1 MKTSRFF
8 INTLR
13 ESPKDAEIISHKLM
27 IKAGLIRKNA
37 SGIYSWL
44 PIGLKVL
51 RKVETIVREEME
63 ACGAMELLMPGVI
76 PSELWIES
84 NRWEEYGPEL
94 LRIEDRHKRAFCL
107 GPTHEEVITSLVRN
121 ELTSY
126 KQLPINFFQIQTK
139 FRDEIRPRFGI
150 MRAREF
156 LMKDAYSFHS
166 NQESLDATYLEM
178 FQAYSNIFEKLHL
191 EFRAVIADTGNIGGT
206 GSHEFHVLADSGE
219 DFIASNDSG
228 SYAANLEMV
237 NLNQKLREISRTKEP
252 HKLVET
258 PNVKSILEVANF
270 FNTTIQN
277 CIKTLLITDGENF
290 YCVCVRGD
298 HEINF
303 VKLKKLL
310 GVEKELKMASEKEVL
325 KIMKCP
331 IGSVGPMTGKCSLY
345 VDNDAFNCINF
356 ICGANKEGF
365 HLQNANWGEKQ
376 IEKIADIRNA
386 IDGDPSPDGNGVLK
400 IKKGIEVGHIFK
412 LGVKYSNSM
421 KALVTDADGNSTPI
435 VMGCYGIGI
444 SRIVAAAIEQN
455 HDENGIIW
463 PPPLAPFLCA
473 IVPINPRDNQLVN
486 EYAEKIYKELT
497 EINIEVILCDQ
508 NKRPGVL
515 FSDLDLIGIPLR
527 IVVSEK
533 NINDRKIE
541 IKLRKS
547 NQIIFWDINDIQ
559 SFIEKFKSGEII
571 S

>member
-13 ESPKDAEIISHKLM
+13 ESPNDAEIISHKLM

-44 PIGLKVL
+44 PLGLKIL
-51 RKVETIVREEME
+51 RKVENIVRKEME
-63 ACGAMELLMPGVI
+63 ACGAQEVLMPGVV

-84 NRWEEYGPEL
+84 KRWEEYGPEL
-94 LRIEDRHKRAFCL
+94 LRIEDRHSRAFCL

-121 ELTSY
+121 EITSY

-156 LMKDAYSFHS
+156 LMKDAYSFHTS
-166 NQESLDATYLEM
+166 QKSLDTAYSEM
-178 FQAYSNIFEKLHL
+178 FNAYSNIFKKLHL
-191 EFRAVIADTGNIGGT
+191 EFRAVIADTGNIGGS

-219 DFIASNDSG
+219 DFIASNESG

-237 NLNQKLREISRTKEP
+237 ELNQKLRESDKSEKSNEII
-252 HKLVET
+252 ET
-258 PNVKSILEVANF
+258 PNVKTIKEVAKF

-277 CIKTLLITDGENF
+277 CIKTLLITDGDNYF
-290 YCVCVRGD
+290 CICVRGD

-310 GVEKELKMASEKEVL
+310 TVEKELTMASEKDVIN
-325 KIMKCP
+325 IMGCP
-331 IGSVGPMTGKCSLY
+331 IGSVGPMTKKCPVY
-345 VDNDAFNCINF
+345 VDNDAFNCIDF
-356 ICGANKEGF
+356 ICGANREGF
-365 HLQNANWGEKQ
+365 HLQNANWDRKQ
-376 IEKIADIRNA
+376 IKKIADIRNA
-386 IDGDPSPDGNGVLK
+386 VDGDPSPDGNGILK

-412 LGVKYSNSM
+412 LGTKYSNSM
-421 KALVTDADGNSTPI
+421 KAFVTDSNGDSIPMI
-435 VMGCYGIGI
+435 MGCYGIGI

-473 IVPINPRDNQLVN
+473 VVPINSKKSQLVN
-486 EYAEKIYKELT
+486 EQAEKIYQQLSEL
-497 EINIEVILCDQ
+497 NIEVILCDQ

-515 FSDLDLIGIPLR
+515 FSDLDLIGIPIR
-527 IVVSEK
+527 IVLSEK
-533 NINDRKIE
+533 NIKNGKLE
-541 IKLRKS
+541 IKLRKD
-547 NQIIFWDINDIQ
+547 NEIVLWDINHIQ
-559 SFIEKFKSGEII
+559 SFIKKFQSGEIG
-571 S
+571 